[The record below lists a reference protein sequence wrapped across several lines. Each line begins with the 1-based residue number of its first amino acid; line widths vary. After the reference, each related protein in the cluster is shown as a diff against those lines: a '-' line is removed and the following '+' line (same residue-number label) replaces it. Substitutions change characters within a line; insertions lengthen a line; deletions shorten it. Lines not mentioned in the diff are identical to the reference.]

1 VRNEN
6 ILTLE
11 ERRNL
16 ANEMK
21 LSIIKQETELDFI
34 YRLARE
40 VGKYPENGTLL
51 EWLDGLKKKQERLE
65 KMIIK
70 LQLNGVARNARKERK

>member
-1 VRNEN
+1 VKNEN
-6 ILTLE
+6 ILTIE

-34 YRLARE
+34 CRLAKE
-40 VGKYPENGTLL
+40 VGQYPENGTLL

-65 KMIIK
+65 KMIIR
-70 LQLNGVARNARKERK
+70 LQLNGVARRKERK